1 MLEKL
6 KMLLGFNP
14 EEADAELDEKL
25 NWILSSTQ
33 KRLKLLLGGIEPPKE
48 MDYIVIDVSII
59 RFNRIGSEG
68 MKSQGVEGENISFS
82 DDDFSRFREE
92 IQAFLDSQKYATKGR
107 LRFL

>member
-6 KMLLGFNP
+6 KMLLGLDQ
-14 EEADAELDEKL
+14 EDAELDEKL
-25 NWILSSTQ
+25 NWIISSAQ
-33 KRLKLLLGGIEPPKE
+33 KRLKFLLGGIEPPDE

-68 MKSQGVEGENISFS
+68 MKSQGVEGESISFS
-82 DDDFSRFREE
+82 DDDFSGFREE
-92 IQAFLDSQKYATKGR
+92 IQAFLDRQKDATKGR

>member
-6 KMLLGFNP
+6 KMLLGLDQ
-14 EEADAELDEKL
+14 EDAELDEKL
-25 NWILSSTQ
+25 NWIISSAQ
-33 KRLKLLLGGIEPPKE
+33 KRLKLLLGGIEPPDE

-68 MKSQGVEGENISFS
+68 MKSQGVEGESISFS
-82 DDDFSRFREE
+82 DDDFSGFREE
-92 IQAFLDSQKYATKGR
+92 IQAFLDSQKDATKGR

>member
-6 KMLLGFNP
+6 KMLLGLDQ
-14 EEADAELDEKL
+14 EDAELDEKL
-25 NWILSSTQ
+25 NWIISSTQ
-33 KRLKLLLGGIEPPKE
+33 KRLKLLLGGIEPPEE

-68 MKSQGVEGENISFS
+68 MKSQGVEGESISFS
-82 DDDFSRFREE
+82 DDDFSGFRVE
-92 IQAFLDSQKYATKGR
+92 IQAFLDSQKDATKGR

>member
-6 KMLLGFNP
+6 KMLLGLDQ
-14 EEADAELDEKL
+14 EDAELDEKL
-25 NWILSSTQ
+25 NWIISSTQ
-33 KRLKLLLGGIEPPKE
+33 KRLKLLLGGIEPPEE

-82 DDDFSRFREE
+82 DDDFSGFREE
-92 IQAFLDSQKYATKGR
+92 IQAFLDSQKDATKGR

>member
-6 KMLLGFNP
+6 KMLLGLDQ
-14 EEADAELDEKL
+14 EDAELDEKL
-25 NWILSSTQ
+25 NWIISSTQ
-33 KRLKLLLGGIEPPKE
+33 KRLKLLLGGIEPPDE

-68 MKSQGVEGENISFS
+68 MKSQGVEGESISFS
-82 DDDFSRFREE
+82 DDDFSGFREE
-92 IQAFLDSQKYATKGR
+92 IQAFLDSQKDATKGR